1 MKKARN
7 RKIDIAWLQLDVE
20 CEELKFIETDQNSVC
35 WGLQGRI
42 IIGISVKEYK
52 LSELRWVSSGDLID
66 SIGTVTCNWL
76 YVWNLLR
83 K

>member
-1 MKKARN
+1 
-7 RKIDIAWLQLDVE
+7 VE

-52 LSELRWVSSGDLID
+52 LSELR
-66 SIGTVTCNWL
+66 
-76 YVWNLLR
+76 
-83 K
+83 